1 MVKHF
6 FIFSF
11 VFLSGATHAEGSPLT
26 KACHRLT
33 QGNGELTRKCAHH
46 AEYFELRAAFVE
58 ACSAFNRDLDVRM
71 KCLKSGAN
79 LEILEICQSSG
90 WSLNGTL
97 TCLRSYP
104 TRESMGAC
112 KKFGA
117 NEEEQIRCLRL
128 GREVPQVAT
137 CMEIGHDQASRFSC
151 LQMDIPVF
159 EARRCSRKNKSQEGL
174 TSCFEDVVAER
185 EGEYWRD
192 QNALRGRGLASENPP
207 IPAPV
212 KMKKKK

>member
-6 FIFSF
+6 FIFS
-11 VFLSGATHAEGSPLT
+11 LISLGGSTLAEGSSLA
-26 KACHRLT
+26 KACHKLK
-33 QGNGELTRKCAHH
+33 QGNGDLVRKCVHH
-46 AEYFELRAAFVE
+46 AKYFELRADFIE
-58 ACSAFNRDLDVRM
+58 ACSAFSRDLDVRTR
-71 KCLKSGAN
+71 CLKSGAN
-79 LEILEICQSSG
+79 LEILEICKSSG

-104 TRESMGAC
+104 TRESMAAC
-112 KKFGA
+112 KKFGI

-137 CMEIGHDQASRFSC
+137 CMEIGYDQASRFSC

-159 EARRCSRKNKSQEGL
+159 EARRCSRKSKNQESLAG
-174 TSCFEDVVAER
+174 CFEDVVAER

-192 QNALRGRGLASENPP
+192 QNSLRGRSLASENPP
-207 IPAPV
+207 IPQPV